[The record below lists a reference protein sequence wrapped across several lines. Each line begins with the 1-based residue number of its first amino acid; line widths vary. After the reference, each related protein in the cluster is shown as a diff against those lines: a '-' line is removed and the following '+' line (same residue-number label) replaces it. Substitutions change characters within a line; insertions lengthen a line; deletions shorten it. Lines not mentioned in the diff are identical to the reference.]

1 MCVFFSLWVCVCV
14 FLSLWVRM
22 CVFLSLESLAQT
34 EDIIAR
40 KFKVSNFLCAFL
52 HVLPLGCLWCVCACV
67 RAGVCVCV
75 CVCACVCVCE
85 CQVGIGMVVEPL
97 YDTTVDSGGQ
107 RSNERVQLGVLV
119 KKLVP
124 EGTHRP
130 ARASHSHAHKLI
142 RAVRARMKGE
152 SNQRSSMQRSS
163 KHMSS
168 YNSNSHQRQ

>member
-34 EDIIAR
+34 EDIIIIAR
-40 KFKVSNFLCAFL
+40 KFKVSNLLCARPRFSMFFHL
-52 HVLPLGCLWCVCACV
+52 DVCGVCVSLCVCVLAC
-67 RAGVCVCV
+67 VCVCV
-75 CVCACVCVCE
+75 CVCV

-130 ARASHSHAHKLI
+130 ACDERRTRTHT
-142 RAVRARMKGE
+142 
-152 SNQRSSMQRSS
+152 N
-163 KHMSS
+163 
-168 YNSNSHQRQ
+168 